1 MLPIFRPGPDA
12 PLGLHGR
19 ALKGGLWRCLEV
31 RSLSQG
37 ASGAVADV
45 AMCCCASGFV
55 LKPIWPSKYVC
66 F

>member
-1 MLPIFRPGPDA
+1 
-12 PLGLHGR
+12 
-19 ALKGGLWRCLEV
+19 
-31 RSLSQG
+31 
-37 ASGAVADV
+37 VADV